1 MVGSLRTPINLLPH
15 ITYQLFEPFLS
26 PPHFP
31 PPSRTP
37 SLLDHLTSHM
47 QDWEAMVG
55 LLLDD
60 KAGIVLTGAEE
71 AALIEILVCA
81 VRRAVGTGV
90 PPARTKG
97 KVRVSTIL

>member
-1 MVGSLRTPINLLPH
+1 
-15 ITYQLFEPFLS
+15 
-26 PPHFP
+26 
-31 PPSRTP
+31 
-37 SLLDHLTSHM
+37 
-47 QDWEAMVG
+47 MVG

-97 KVRVSTIL
+97 KVRVSTTTVVPSLKTPLK

>member
-1 MVGSLRTPINLLPH
+1 
-15 ITYQLFEPFLS
+15 
-26 PPHFP
+26 
-31 PPSRTP
+31 
-37 SLLDHLTSHM
+37 
-47 QDWEAMVG
+47 MVG

-71 AALIEILVCA
+71 AALIEILACA

-97 KVRVSTIL
+97 KVRASLVSKLFMLSHSLPT